1 MNWSFEKTTARERM
15 KICDAMYALFVELER
30 AEMLLNTVIDE
41 DFGSYVQQPI
51 TKERAEW
58 MGAMLRIVSD
68 IVNDVSLAYKLTVA
82 NTGDPRVSRYIEAA
96 ERVKTAIECDNAH
109 STAFKQIGKLPH
121 ADFIARGK
129 ELVELRDLED
139 TEALRHMSGLVHSA
153 GVSDEEACA

>member
-1 MNWSFEKTTARERM
+1 MNWNIEKTTARERM

-58 MGAMLRIVSD
+58 TGAMLRIVSD
-68 IVNDVSLAYKLTVA
+68 IMNDVSLAYKLTVA
-82 NTGDPRVSRYIEAA
+82 NTGDPRVGRYIEAA

-109 STAFKQIGKLPH
+109 DAAFRQERGLPEE
-121 ADFIARGK
+121 IQKARVSERGR
-129 ELVELRDLED
+129 LRDIED
-139 TEALRHMSGLVHSA
+139 AEALQAL
-153 GVSDEEACA
+153 SDLMQSHNVKAVAK